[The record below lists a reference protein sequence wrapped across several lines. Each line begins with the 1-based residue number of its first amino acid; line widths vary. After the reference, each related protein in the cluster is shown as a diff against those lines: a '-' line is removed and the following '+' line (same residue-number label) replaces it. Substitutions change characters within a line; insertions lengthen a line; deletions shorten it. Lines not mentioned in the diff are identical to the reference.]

1 MTNRYRWRFASDA
14 VRAELGESP
23 ETLLET
29 GEEVKS
35 NPVRRVVRAGDYFL
49 KCDLRGAGR
58 FRREWRGAELLRE
71 SGIPVVEYLACGE
84 SPNGGCLVTRA
95 LPDSESV
102 GEYYWRKFVR
112 GGEDPEPFLKRF
124 APFVRKILESGL
136 FHPDFHIG
144 NILCDKRNGSFVM
157 VDAMGIRRATLCDR
171 LFRMYRMRR
180 IPMELREPLGRE
192 RMIALIGECGI
203 PSPAEFFDRALD
215 READAL
221 WNEWPKRRRQI
232 LAGYPKF
239 TRRIDGILH
248 TVDPLRRIEE
258 NVDCVVI
265 EDEEP
270 ELLEKM
276 FLAHFFLQL
285 ALIPHRRAAAY
296 DPENGRL
303 YLEPVPGG
311 AVPAR
316 AGDQEERMA
325 AFDLTS
331 GLTDWISG
339 GKGKGKENEN
349 VRFFNLKRIA
359 KFM

>member
-1 MTNRYRWRFASDA
+1 MMNRYRWRFASDA
-14 VRAELGESP
+14 VRAELGETP
-23 ETLLET
+23 ETMLET
-29 GEEVKS
+29 GDEVKS
-35 NPVRRVVRAGDYFL
+35 NPVRRVVRAGGFFL
-49 KCDLRGAGR
+49 KCDRRGAAR
-58 FRREWRGAELLRE
+58 FRREWKSAELLRE
-71 SGIPVVEYLACGE
+71 TGIPVVEYLAYGE
-84 SPNGGCLVTRA
+84 SPNGGCLITRA
-95 LPDSESV
+95 LPESESV
-102 GEYYWRKFVR
+102 GEYYWLHFVR
-112 GGEDPEPFLKRF
+112 NGEDPAEFLARF
-124 APFVRKILESGL
+124 APFARKILESGL

-144 NILCDKRNGSFVM
+144 NILYDKRNESFVM
-157 VDAMGIRRATLCDR
+157 VDALGIRRATLCDR

-180 IPMELREPLGRE
+180 IAMELREPLNRE
-192 RMIALIGECGI
+192 QMISLLGACGI

-215 READAL
+215 READLL
-221 WNEWPKRRRQI
+221 WHEWPKRRRQI

-258 NVDCVVI
+258 TVDSVII

-270 ELLEKM
+270 ELLQKM

-285 ALIPHRRAAAY
+285 ALIPHRRAEAY
-296 DPENGRL
+296 DPENGKL

-331 GLTDWISG
+331 DLTDWISG
-339 GKGKGKENEN
+339 GKGDQR

-359 KFM
+359 KLM